1 MQHIFKIAI
10 IIMMSSGVT
19 GIAYAGDK
27 EDKGQHKGDGMSL
40 EHKSEQ
46 GMEHGKAYAG
56 TREKNEKEEKV
67 KEEKDKDK
75 DKETKDKKEKKSKKE
90 K

>member
-1 MQHIFKIAI
+1 MRHIFKIAI
-10 IIMMSSGVT
+10 IIMMAFGLTVS
-19 GIAYAGDK
+19 AYAGDK

-40 EHKSEQ
+40 EKKSEQ
-46 GMEHGKAYAG
+46 GMEHGEAYAG
-56 TREKNEKEEKV
+56 TKEKKEKEEKV

-75 DKETKDKKEKKSKKE
+75 DKDSKDKKEKKSKKE